1 METLSTVILLIIL
14 SVCSSVQC
22 QEHLFNTRRTLS
34 ILIISNPFPGHL
46 MPPSILGEEL
56 VRRGHNVTLCT
67 TPMSGS
73 NLAQKLTDNARMKF
87 INAGDGYLTYYD
99 FQRVFAAAG
108 IGNST
113 ESDRWKVFN
122 IHPDT
127 SIRMGKFLDR
137 DNLTDYDLIV
147 ATEKLAPVLACLSKR
162 WNISGIVLGT
172 THQHQLHLLPEWS
185 FPPFYAN
192 KRGRIR
198 ISDDMT
204 FSERMR
210 AFLFVEYNRL
220 YSRFYKSRYEFVCSD
235 PVVDYSYM
243 NGYLGIRA
251 PHIIPTAIGFE
262 YPRTLSP
269 LTHYVGPLLSKQK
282 KELSGDMRKWL
293 DSKPRAG
300 VIMISMGSLAHL
312 TREQGKIIVDAISS
326 TNYSVVWSLREQ
338 NRDILEGLAIDS
350 DRFFLSPWLPQVA
363 VLNHSAI
370 GLAILH
376 GGMNG
381 VHEAIAYGVPIIVIP
396 FWNDQGDVGARLQ
409 HSGAG
414 IQILRHHL
422 STGTILAAILQIQRG
437 EKVAFSFIFIA
448 SFVPR

>member
-1 METLSTVILLIIL
+1 METLSTLILLLIL
-14 SVCSSVQC
+14 CSIVHC
-22 QEHLFNTRRTLS
+22 QEDPFNTKKSLS

-99 FQRVFAAAG
+99 FQRVFAAG

-113 ESDRWKVFN
+113 KNDRWKVFN

-127 SIRMGKFLDR
+127 SIKMGKFLDR
-137 DNLTDYDLIV
+137 DNLTEYDLIV

-162 WNISGIVLGT
+162 WNIPGIVLGT
-172 THQHQLHLLPEWS
+172 THQHQFHLLPEWS

-210 AFLFVEYNRL
+210 GFLYVEYNKL
-220 YSRFYKSRYEFVCSD
+220 YNRFYKSRYEFVCPD

-243 NGYLGIRA
+243 STYLGIRA
-251 PHIIPTAIGFE
+251 PHIIPTALLV
-262 YPRTLSP
+262 LS
-269 LTHYVGPLLSKQK
+269 THEQYLLSLTMLVHFSVRNCQAICT
-282 KELSGDMRKWL
+282 SG
-293 DSKPRAG
+293 
-300 VIMISMGSLAHL
+300 
-312 TREQGKIIVDAISS
+312 
-326 TNYSVVWSLREQ
+326 
-338 NRDILEGLAIDS
+338 
-350 DRFFLSPWLPQVA
+350 
-363 VLNHSAI
+363 
-370 GLAILH
+370 
-376 GGMNG
+376 
-381 VHEAIAYGVPIIVIP
+381 
-396 FWNDQGDVGARLQ
+396 
-409 HSGAG
+409 
-414 IQILRHHL
+414 
-422 STGTILAAILQIQRG
+422 
-437 EKVAFSFIFIA
+437 
-448 SFVPR
+448 